1 MGTEQRGSETKSKA
15 LNLFLFFIRVY
26 RHLSAVGTKRK
37 IGEDAYLRHVGFKQG
52 EHAR

>member
-1 MGTEQRGSETKSKA
+1 MGTEQRGSETKSNA
-15 LNLFLFFIRVY
+15 LNLFLFFIRVC
-26 RHLSAVGTKRK
+26 RDLSAVGTKRK